1 MRDPRVLLLGLV
13 LALLGADEAPRHA
26 PAGPPAAPAAAPSDD
41 SALEVLDLEARRQAL
56 EILERD
62 LERKVEALR
71 KLREEAEAQRE
82 VQEHERGRDLGKLV
96 KFYQA
101 MKPQNAARLLEE
113 LPLDLAAEVL
123 STMKA
128 REAGKVLNA
137 MKPGRA
143 VQLSRRMAGVD
154 R

>member
-13 LALLGADEAPRHA
+13 LALLGAGEAPRHA
-26 PAGPPAAPAAAPSDD
+26 PPGPPAAPSND
-41 SALEVLDLEARRQAL
+41 SALEVLELEARRQAL
-56 EILERD
+56 EIVERD

-101 MKPQNAARLLEE
+101 MKPKNAARLLEE